1 MENFSTWWKVTLR
14 RLALLL
20 SAVLLLNSC
29 ATGTPPVILPPK
41 TLPAES
47 CLVLA
52 EPLPLLT
59 DPSMA
64 GMLRNHL
71 AAANLYWELAA
82 RHACLERFE
91 RQR

>member
-1 MENFSTWWKVTLR
+1 MLNFSTSLKRTSK
-14 RLALLL
+14 RLACLASAALLL
-20 SAVLLLNSC
+20 SSC
-29 ATGTPPVILPPK
+29 ATGTQPVTLPPK

-82 RHACLERFE
+82 RHACLERYE